1 MDRHKLQHRFIK
13 HWNYLQKLKILS
25 FKKDYL
31 SGKLFP
37 NEWKFKKNVV
47 QEKLSTLYFQQVM
60 ILIGIIL
67 EITTKIWSILY
78 E

>member
-13 HWNYLQKLKILS
+13 YWNYLQKLKILS

-47 QEKLSTLYFQQVM
+47 LEKFNYALQQEI
-60 ILIGIIL
+60 ILI
-67 EITTKIWSILY
+67 EIF
-78 E
+78 